1 MFIERGAPDR
11 CLITKLIHS
20 QIVKSFFLQNSY
32 KGITQCLVSFSDS

>member
-1 MFIERGAPDR
+1 MFMERGAPDH

-32 KGITQCLVSFSDS
+32 KGITQCLVGFSDS